1 MPGAYLLVVLAS
13 WASGTPV
20 SGTSVFPAMEGSRPV
35 LVEIQAL
42 TVRLASGATPRRA
55 AVGWDSGRLA
65 MILAVLE
72 ARCGM
77 SFATAEVYLNV
88 AGGYRLSDPAADLAV
103 AAALV
108 SAMSERPVPSECV
121 VLGEIALSG
130 KEPPRSCRIQV
141 SGAGTLGHG
150 NGSAQ
155 FEITPDGEGASRL
168 TFKGA
173 GEIGGLVAG
182 VGQRILSS
190 VSKHLVGRFF
200 TALRKECE
208 TPVEG
213 AAE

>member
-1 MPGAYLLVVLAS
+1 LFLTHRGE
-13 WASGTPV
+13 PV
-20 SGTSVFPAMEGSRPV
+20 SGTSVFPAIEGTRPV

-42 TVRLASGATPRRA
+42 VVRLASEATPHRA

-88 AGGYRLSDPAADLAV
+88 AGGYRLSDPGADLAV

-130 KEPPRSCRIQV
+130 EIRPVAHAGLRLKES
-141 SGAGTLGHG
+141 AKLG
-150 NGSAQ
+150 
-155 FEITPDGEGASRL
+155 FETAWVPKGIRGGEGLRL
-168 TFKGA
+168 AEFGNLR
-173 GEIGGLVAG
+173 ELVDQ
-182 VGQRILSS
+182 VL
-190 VSKHLVGRFF
+190 GR
-200 TALRKECE
+200 
-208 TPVEG
+208 
-213 AAE
+213 

>member
-1 MPGAYLLVVLAS
+1 LFLTHRGE
-13 WASGTPV
+13 PV
-20 SGTSVFPAMEGSRPV
+20 SGTSVFPAIEGSRPV

-42 TVRLASGATPRRA
+42 TVRLATGATPRRA

-88 AGGYRLSDPAADLAV
+88 AGGYRLTDPGADLAV

-130 KEPPRSCRIQV
+130 EIRAVAHAGLRLKEAAKLGFESAWAPKGIAGGDGLRLAEFTNLRQLVDQV
-141 SGAGTLGHG
+141 LG
-150 NGSAQ
+150 
-155 FEITPDGEGASRL
+155 R
-168 TFKGA
+168 
-173 GEIGGLVAG
+173 
-182 VGQRILSS
+182 
-190 VSKHLVGRFF
+190 
-200 TALRKECE
+200 
-208 TPVEG
+208 
-213 AAE
+213 